1 MGLASSHM
9 ASLKAWGEFQN
20 NVDSQFL
27 LIPNRHIVHSLKVWL
42 PTDRPAGALP
52 YIRTLRPKTIASA
65 DNRPQQ
71 LQNMSLLWFCMVV
84 CCLRSQL
91 LCVILGGRFG
101 NLETAVWGGRCMT
114 LHGILGLSTSR
125 WFVSGSNS
133 EGPSSQVTWEVLVP
147 LHAGSSKLQVA
158 AAFWRLLSV
167 WQTSCP
173 PWFHGWSPETCEFH
187 SVSFRVLVTNHPMLL
202 FHNRNTGPRLSPWT
216 TSASMSMTSFLKQ
229 KPSKNGYHSAI
240 ISHRAS
246 PVGQQWNSH
255 TIVLM
260 LLSLPLHGAGI
271 LAVKL
276 QLQVYKLCRLE
287 KLLVCE
293 IGVAMI

>member
-114 LHGILGLSTSR
+114 LHGIFGLSTSR

-158 AAFWRLLSV
+158 VTFLTTSQCLTNILSPMIS
-167 WQTSCP
+167 WMK
-173 PWFHGWSPETCEFH
+173 PWNLW
-187 SVSFRVLVTNHPMLL
+187 VSQRFAFRVSRDQSSNAFVSTIGTRDPASLL
-202 FHNRNTGPRLSPWT
+202 GRPLLQCQWP
-216 TSASMSMTSFLKQ
+216 
-229 KPSKNGYHSAI
+229 PSWNKN
-240 ISHRAS
+240 
-246 PVGQQWNSH
+246 
-255 TIVLM
+255 
-260 LLSLPLHGAGI
+260 
-271 LAVKL
+271 
-276 QLQVYKLCRLE
+276 
-287 KLLVCE
+287 
-293 IGVAMI
+293 

>member
-158 AAFWRLLSV
+158 VTFLTTSQCLTNILSPMIS
-167 WQTSCP
+167 WMK
-173 PWFHGWSPETCEFH
+173 PWNLW
-187 SVSFRVLVTNHPMLL
+187 VSQRFFSRFSWPIIQCFCFTIG
-202 FHNRNTGPRLSPWT
+202 TQPRLSPWT

-293 IGVAMI
+293 IGVAML

>member
-101 NLETAVWGGRCMT
+101 SLETAVWGGRCMT

-147 LHAGSSKLQVA
+147 LHAGSSKNSKLQWH
-158 AAFWRLLSV
+158 FWRFLSV

-187 SVSFRVLVTNHPMLL
+187 SVSFRVSRDQSSNAFVSTIGTRDPASLL
-202 FHNRNTGPRLSPWT
+202 GRPLLQCQWPPSWNKNQERLSQCYHIPSSIARGST
-216 TSASMSMTSFLKQ
+216 M
-229 KPSKNGYHSAI
+229 KPSHHCPHVAL
-240 ISHRAS
+240 AS
-246 PVGQQWNSH
+246 SSWGRNIGGQAAA
-255 TIVLM
+255 T
-260 LLSLPLHGAGI
+260 SL
-271 LAVKL
+271 
-276 QLQVYKLCRLE
+276 
-287 KLLVCE
+287 
-293 IGVAMI
+293 

>member
-158 AAFWRLLSV
+158 VTFLTTSQCLTNILSPMIS
-167 WQTSCP
+167 WMK
-173 PWFHGWSPETCEFH
+173 PWNLW
-187 SVSFRVLVTNHPMLL
+187 VSQRFAFRVLVTDHPMLL
-202 FHNRNTGPRLSPWT
+202 FQQSEHGTPPLSLDDLCFNVNDLLLETKTKQERLSQCYHIPSSIARGSTMKLSHHCPHVALASSSWGRNIGGQAAA
-216 TSASMSMTSFLKQ
+216 TSL
-229 KPSKNGYHSAI
+229 
-240 ISHRAS
+240 
-246 PVGQQWNSH
+246 
-255 TIVLM
+255 
-260 LLSLPLHGAGI
+260 
-271 LAVKL
+271 
-276 QLQVYKLCRLE
+276 
-287 KLLVCE
+287 
-293 IGVAMI
+293 